1 MKKVIVTGPTSMIGL
16 ATINE
21 CLKNNV
27 SVLAIVRENT
37 TRLDRLPK
45 SDLIKIINCNIDKLD
60 SIDTNNLDSDYDVFY
75 HFAWGHTAKAERDNP
90 LMQEQNVKY
99 TLDAV
104 KLASTLGCKK
114 FIGAGSQAE
123 YGMCEEVRTEDTL
136 EAPLT
141 SYGISKYS
149 AKMLSRRMCDQL
161 GMVHVWGRIFSV
173 YGPHDNEGTMLN
185 YGIDC
190 FINGE
195 KAKFS
200 SATQMWNYLYED
212 DAGSMFYLLGEKN
225 VESGVYCVAGK
236 ESDVLRKYIEC
247 MRDEFGTEAICEFA
261 PITPNVKNLGLEVKI
276 DKIVNATGFLPKVSF
291 NEGIKK
297 MIEFRKNIVKKY
309 TSVPSH

>member
-16 ATINE
+16 ATIKE
-21 CLKNNV
+21 CIKNNV

-37 TRLDRLPK
+37 TRLERLPK
-45 SDLIKIINCNIDKLD
+45 SDLIKIVYCNIDKLD
-60 SIDTNNLDSDYDVFY
+60 TIDTNTLDTDYDVFY
-75 HFAWGHTAKAERDNP
+75 HFAWGHTAKSERDNP
-90 LMQEQNVKY
+90 LMQEQNVRY

-104 KLASTLGCKK
+104 KLASVLGCNK

-123 YGMCEEVRTEDTL
+123 YGMCEDVRTENTL
-136 EAPLT
+136 ENPVS

-149 AKMLSRRMCDQL
+149 AKMLSSRMCSQL

-190 FINGE
+190 FIKGE
-195 KAKFS
+195 IAKFS

-212 DAGSMFYLLGEKN
+212 DAGTMFYLLGEKN

-236 ESDVLRKYIEC
+236 NSDVLRNYIEC
-247 MRDEFGTEAICEFA
+247 MKNEFGVDANCEFA
-261 PITPNVKNLGLEVKI
+261 PVDTAIKNLGLEVKI
-276 DKIVNATGFLPKVSF
+276 DKIVNATGFVPKISF
-291 NEGIKK
+291 KEGIQR
-297 MIEFRKNIVKKY
+297 MIEFRKNLDRILQGGKK
-309 TSVPSH
+309 H